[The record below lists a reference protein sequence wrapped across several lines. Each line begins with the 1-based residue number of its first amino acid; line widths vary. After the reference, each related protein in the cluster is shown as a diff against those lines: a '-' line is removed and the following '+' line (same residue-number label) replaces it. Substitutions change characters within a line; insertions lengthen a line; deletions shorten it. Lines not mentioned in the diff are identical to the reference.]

1 LVKRGAAET
10 NSPPTRIFSSPWA
23 FVLPGLAVYAFFVVW
38 PAIRSVAISFT
49 DWDGISPDPKFIGLD
64 NYVQLLRDPVVAQ
77 AFRNNIIWTVV
88 IIIVPV
94 ILGLALAV
102 LLDRGTRAAPVLRT
116 LFYMP
121 AVLPLVSV
129 AAIWTWMYNPTEGS
143 INAILQAVGL
153 GSLAQGW
160 LGQDNTAF
168 WAILVA
174 GIWVRT
180 GFPMLIYLAA
190 LQGIPRELYEAA
202 VSDGANPWQQFRHVT
217 LPGLRSANIVV
228 IALSL
233 IESFK
238 VFDLVFVMTNGGP
251 GNATQVLGT
260 WMFSNVFQYFKAG
273 YGTAI
278 AVAIT
283 VIALVVGI
291 PYALR
296 SNRET
301 E

>member
-1 LVKRGAAET
+1 MQRGAVQE
-10 NSPPTRIFSSPWA
+10 PRRPTRLLSSPWA

-49 DWDGISPDPKFIGLD
+49 NWDGTSPNPKFIGLD
-64 NYVQLLRDPVVAQ
+64 NYFQLLRDPVVAQ
-77 AFRNNIIWTVV
+77 AFRNNVLWTIV
-88 IIIVPV
+88 IIVVPV
-94 ILGLALAV
+94 VLGLSFAV
-102 LLDRGTRAAPVLRT
+102 LLDRSSRAAPLLRT
-116 LFYMP
+116 VFYMP

-143 INAILQAVGL
+143 INAILGALGL

-180 GFPMLIYLAA
+180 GFPMLLYLAA
-190 LQGIPRELYEAA
+190 LQGIPNELYEAA
-202 VSDGANPWQQFRHVT
+202 VSDGATPWQQFVHVT
-217 LPGLRSANIVV
+217 LPGLRSANFVV
-228 IALSL
+228 LALSL

-260 WMFSNVFQYFKAG
+260 WMFANVFQYFHAG

-278 AVAIT
+278 AVVIT
-283 VIALVVGI
+283 VISLVVGI
-291 PYALR
+291 PYVLR
-296 SNRET
+296 AERD
-301 E
+301 